1 MAIKQARFSIDKLQ
15 SMQKPPRQLYYI
27 GDTGL
32 LKRPAVAIVG
42 ARKANQYAK
51 QTTFSL
57 AAALA
62 KRGTCIIS
70 GAAMGIDAMAHRG
83 AGAKNTIAVV
93 ANGLDIRYPRVNASL
108 IKAIE
113 NEGLVM
119 SQFEE
124 GFEARPW
131 SFPVR
136 NELVV
141 ALADAVVL
149 AQADENSGTMISA
162 KLAMQQGK
170 PLYVLPH
177 RLGQSKGTQQLVKRG
192 EAELIYD
199 LEEFAALFGS
209 DDMAGNADDALLEC
223 AKANPTYEEL
233 VQRFGDKVFE
243 YEFEGKIAV
252 KEGRVVTL

>member
-1 MAIKQARFSIDKLQ
+1 
-15 SMQKPPRQLYYI
+15 MQKPPRQLYYI
-27 GDTGL
+27 GDTAL

-62 KRGTCIIS
+62 QRGTCIIS

-83 AGAKNTIAVV
+83 AGAQNTIAVV
-93 ANGLDIRYPRVNASL
+93 ANGLDIRYPKVNASL

-124 GFEARPW
+124 GFSARPW

-162 KLAMQQGK
+162 KFAAQQSK

-177 RLGQSKGTQQLVKRG
+177 RLGESKGTHRLVQNAQAQL
-192 EAELIYD
+192 IHD
-199 LEEFAALFGS
+199 IDEFASQFGDCVQES
-209 DDMAGNADDALLEC
+209 SSEDALIAF
-223 AKANPTYEEL
+223 AKEGPSYEQM

-252 KEGRVVTL
+252 KEGRVVAL